1 MTPVAPYIAAYL
13 REHLAVERGASPQT
27 CETYAYALQLLLT
40 FAAQQ
45 LRTSP
50 SQLTLEQLDAP
61 LVLSFLAH
69 LQQERGNSAC
79 SRNSRL
85 AAVRSFMRFLEYRVP
100 AVLDQIRAI
109 LAIPAQRTDQR
120 IVPHLAEAEYRAVL
134 DTPDPQ
140 TRLGIRDR
148 AMLHIAIAGGLRVSE
163 LVGLRGDDVT
173 FDGRY
178 VHLHIRGKGRRERV
192 LSLWSAVARSLR
204 AWLAVRGT
212 ASAPEVFLNAW
223 SAPLTRSGFARI
235 LAKHRTIAAKQC
247 PSLHEKRVSPHVL
260 RHTCAF
266 NTLKATADIRKVALW
281 LGHSS
286 IETADRFYLRSDPTQ
301 HLEILKRAA
310 PPSLRPGK
318 FRAPDKLIALLR
330 GKHYAA
336 KPPPGCRGRRAPD
349 P

>member
-1 MTPVAPYIAAYL
+1 MTPIAPHITAYL

-40 FAAQQ
+40 FAARK
-45 LRTSP
+45 LRVSP
-50 SQLTLEQLDAP
+50 SQLALEQLDAP

-69 LQQERGNSAC
+69 LQKERGNTAR

-100 AVLDQIRAI
+100 AALDQVRAVLAIPTQRTDERVVPHLPEQEYRAI
-109 LAIPAQRTDQR
+109 LDA
-120 IVPHLAEAEYRAVL
+120 
-134 DTPDPQ
+134 PDPG
-140 TRLGIRDR
+140 TRRGIRDR

-163 LVGLRGDDVT
+163 LVGLRLDAVT

-178 VHLHIRGKGRRERV
+178 VHLLVRGKGRRERV
-192 LSLWSAVARSLR
+192 LSLWSAVAASLR

-223 SAPLTRSGFARI
+223 NAPLTRSGFARI
-235 LAKHRTIAAKQC
+235 LAKHGTVAAKRC
-247 PSLHEKRVSPHVL
+247 PSLRGKRVSPHVL

-266 NTLKATADIRKVALW
+266 NTLKATGDIRKVALW
-281 LGHSS
+281 LGHSTT
-286 IETADRFYLRSDPTQ
+286 ETADRFYLRSDPTQ
-301 HLEILKRAA
+301 QLEILKNTA

-318 FRAPDKLIALLR
+318 FRAPDKLIALFR
-330 GKHYAA
+330 GKDYAA
-336 KPPPGCRGRRAPD
+336 NPPPGRRGRCAPD